1 MTNRFRPAA
10 VAAALVALA
19 WPIGAGAQMQTFIV
33 DCAAGQ
39 SISKALEQGDS
50 RRPLV
55 LTVRG
60 TCTENVTIRRD
71 DVTLQGQAGGNATVT
86 AANAGAAL
94 ITVKGTRI
102 VIDGLTLNGG
112 LHGLAVTGTHD
123 VSITNCLVRNATQ
136 NGLFAES
143 ANVLAQNN
151 VIENHGGAGVLLRWS
166 RARLVG
172 NQIRTNAGPGI
183 SAQQLASASMAG
195 GNAITGNGAQGILLR
210 NGSLG
215 VLGGETIASNAS
227 NGIELTVESVANLSQ
242 TTITGNDGGI
252 DASFSHV
259 TVDRATIAGNRR
271 SGLFLT
277 ASRAQLTDA
286 SITGNGNQGIG
297 GIVGPT
303 LFVTRGTISGNG
315 LNGVSIAN
323 NGTVTILGATIQSNG
338 SAGIL
343 LSFGSKLL
351 LGGPTDATGNLGWGL
366 DCKDG
371 ESSFSGPLNGSISPG
386 CTGY

>member
-1 MTNRFRPAA
+1 MTNSFRPAA
-10 VAAALVALA
+10 VAAALVAFA
-19 WPIGAGAQMQTFIV
+19 WPIGASAQMQTFIV

-50 RRPLV
+50 RRPMV

-123 VSITNCLVRNATQ
+123 VSITNSLVRNAAQ

-143 ANVLAQNN
+143 ANLLAQNN
-151 VIENHGGAGVLLRWS
+151 VIENHGGAGVYLRWS
-166 RARLVG
+166 RARLAG

-183 SAQQLASASMAG
+183 GAHQLASASMAG
-195 GNAITGNGAQGILLR
+195 NSITGNGAQGILLR

-215 VLGGETIASNAS
+215 MLVGETIASNAS
-227 NGIELTVESVANLSQ
+227 NGIELTVESVANVSQ
-242 TTITGNDGGI
+242 STITGNDGGI

-259 TVDRATIAGNRR
+259 TIANATIAGNRR

-323 NGTVTILGATIQSNG
+323 NGTVTLLGATIQSNG

-351 LGGPTDATGNLGWGL
+351 LGGPTDANGNLGWGL